1 MFILILTYK
10 KALNKVDKY
19 LDVHKEY
26 LDKFYETGDFI
37 ASGRQNP
44 RIGGVIL
51 QPHLCPPLHLRR
63 SPPCRCAPAGEAYL

>member
-51 QPHLCPPLHLRR
+51 
-63 SPPCRCAPAGEAYL
+63 

>member
-26 LDKFYETGDFI
+26 LDKFYE
-37 ASGRQNP
+37 
-44 RIGGVIL
+44 IL
-51 QPHLCPPLHLRR
+51 LLL
-63 SPPCRCAPAGEAYL
+63 ADKILE